1 LKKKIREIIKRIIYL
16 FRLNGFFFKRDY
28 YSIRYLKGRGLE
40 IGALN
45 RPLFVNKNVSVDYV
59 DKITR
64 EEARRFF
71 KDDNISINVE
81 PAIIDDGFV
90 LGKVDDC
97 TYDFLIANHVLE
109 HSSNFFQTIVNWSR
123 VLKKGGVLY
132 LVVPIA
138 DLCFD
143 RGRKI
148 TSLEHFVDDYG
159 LVKKGNMKEFKNRNR
174 DHWREMFT
182 ISEPNN
188 RIQKGLEPIEYN
200 PDMLEKLIDEK
211 VESDE
216 DTHFHTFSNDS
227 FRRAVEY
234 FTSEMDRGF
243 EIAAYD
249 SNKDELICILRKK
262 RDDGLNG

>member
-1 LKKKIREIIKRIIYL
+1 MKKKIREIIKWFIYL
-16 FRLNGFFFKRDY
+16 FRLNGFFFKRDF
-28 YSIRYLKGRGLE
+28 YSIKYLKGRGLE

-45 RPLFVNKNVSVDYV
+45 RPLFVKKNVSVDYV

-64 EEARRFF
+64 EEALRYF

-81 PAIIDDGFV
+81 PTIIDDGFV
-90 LGKVDDC
+90 LGKVDDRS
-97 TYDFLIANHVLE
+97 YDFLIANHVLE

-123 VLKKGGVLY
+123 VLKIGGVLY

-138 DLCFD
+138 DMCFD

-148 TSLEHFVDDYG
+148 TGLEHFIDDYG
-159 LVKKGNMKEFKNRNR
+159 LVKNGNTKEFKIRNR

-188 RIQKGLEPIEYN
+188 RIQKGLEPITY
-200 PDMLEKLIDEK
+200 PAGLLEKLIDEK

-234 FTSEMDRGF
+234 FISEIDRGF

-249 SNKDELICILRKK
+249 RNKDELICILRKT
-262 RDDGLNG
+262 RYDGRNG